1 MARRKVIITVA
12 QTGAFHGKEANP
24 NIPLTPEEIAAS
36 AYDCYNAGAAIIHI
50 HARDQEGLSTNDPK
64 VYSAIGSGIRARC
77 NAILQ
82 YSTAPAN
89 REGTCAEDGMRLL
102 YDPDLVKPEM
112 CSLDCSLI
120 GTSWGDRTFVYEWYR
135 PFLLKY
141 ARKMRD
147 MGIKPELECFNPESV
162 EDVFNVLVPAGVLE
176 EPVSLSFV
184 MGMDRIS
191 QGSISFSEENLDF
204 MIKKLPKDR
213 FVNFSTISIGA
224 KHHVPGMAMTVLK
237 GGGARVGMEDNIY
250 YAPGELLK
258 SNAQMVE
265 RAVRIIRELGME
277 VATPDEAREI
287 LKLGRYAQSDG
298 EEETNGKAEIL
309 YAGLPVDQ
317 NSGLPGGHRR
327 LLGGSAGGAP
337 DRRRYAGHR
346 YLHRRYPD
354 AVHCGY
360 GVAGYA
366 GHRAAGTE
374 RRMHRQ

>member
-102 YDPDLVKPEM
+102 YDPNLVKPEM

-176 EPVSLSFV
+176 EPVTLKV
-184 MGMDRIS
+184 ENGRIVDIS
-191 QGSISFSEENLDF
+191 GGRQAKMLADNLASKNDPNVYNIAEHGVGLNPKCHFCGFMLEDEGVFGSCHIG
-204 MIKKLPKDR
+204 IG
-213 FVNFSTISIGA
+213 TSI
-224 KHHVPGMAMTVLK
+224 T
-237 GGGARVGMEDNIY
+237 
-250 YAPGELLK
+250 
-258 SNAQMVE
+258 
-265 RAVRIIRELGME
+265 
-277 VATPDEAREI
+277 
-287 LKLGRYAQSDG
+287 
-298 EEETNGKAEIL
+298 
-309 YAGLPVDQ
+309 
-317 NSGLPGGHRR
+317 
-327 LLGGSAGGAP
+327 LGGTVKAACHYDVIMKNGTIVADGKT
-337 DRRRYAGHR
+337 
-346 YLHRRYPD
+346 LMEN
-354 AVHCGY
+354 
-360 GVAGYA
+360 GVPKV
-366 GHRAAGTE
+366 
-374 RRMHRQ
+374 